1 MKHIKLFE
9 NFINE
14 KSIDFEKKLKAY
26 LDGDVSSY
34 SNTELTSVF
43 AGIDIND
50 LIKKDP
56 EIFKIP
62 KKYTPTN
69 MYFYRGFAISLKDI
83 KQLGPFKDKETTAE
97 NEYLVSYDQRFNA
110 DSILSFS
117 VFEKVAVGFAEYSS
131 DYIDEK
137 SFDPK
142 VDNIP
147 VVLAVKYSQYKNDFF
162 GNPDA
167 LGKIGKHGNEGE
179 VFFKGKSYIADV
191 MIPTYIEKYLV

>member
-56 EIFKIP
+56 ETFKIP
-62 KKYTPTN
+62 KKNTPTN

-83 KQLGPFKDKETTAE
+83 KQLGPFEDKETTAV
-97 NEYLVSYDQRFNA
+97 NEYLVSYDQKFNA
-110 DSILSFS
+110 NSILSFS
-117 VFEKVAVGFAEYSS
+117 VFEKVAGGFAEYSS
-131 DYIDEK
+131 SYVDEK